1 MSPACCA
8 HLTDHVASFST
19 CTMPASGKKV
29 FIEGV
34 DILAR
39 VDDLEASQRGLQ
51 HTVGN
56 MSAMIGQ
63 LRTELREAIAGLTT
77 APSTPPTTSRPSAAP
92 SRTPSTTPSGSPSGS
107 PTITWQ
113 ISRHAGAESTM
124 EHNGRGFTVYKF
136 TDTANNASVRA
147 FTVGAGSRLAEV
159 LIVGGGG
166 AGGDGN
172 APGGGGGG
180 GIVVIGNVTLQP
192 GPYFVTVGGGG
203 ILTERS
209 DQPGFCGQPSMLR
222 IPGNV
227 QVVGLGGAGGNGYRG
242 ASGGGL

>member
-1 MSPACCA
+1 M
-8 HLTDHVASFST
+8 
-19 CTMPASGKKV
+19 SGKKV
-29 FIEGV
+29 YIDGV

-39 VDDLEASQRGLQ
+39 VDNLEDS
-51 HTVGN
+51 VGN

-63 LRTELREAIAGLTT
+63 LRTELRETIAGLTT
-77 APSTPPTTSRPSAAP
+77 SPSTPPTTSHPSAGPSAAP
-92 SRTPSTTPSGSPSGS
+92 SAAPSGSPSRS
-107 PTITWQ
+107 PTISWQ
-113 ISRHAGAESTM
+113 VSRHTGAESTM
-124 EHNGRGFTVYKF
+124 EHNGRRFTVFKF

-147 FTVGAGSRLAEV
+147 FTVGAGIRRAEV

-203 ILTERS
+203 SLTERV
-209 DQPGFCGQPSMLR
+209 DQPGHCGRPSMLR
-222 IPGNV
+222 TPGNV
-227 QVVGLGGAGGNGYRG
+227 QVVGFGGAGGNGY
-242 ASGGGL
+242 SGTSGVGT